1 MIWMNIRQ
9 LIKVAFNLDQ
19 TNEFL
24 KADYITE
31 NLIKISQAK
40 DSTKPFLKSID
51 TVMSDPDLFKSPS
64 GLESAQDDISFSKPK
79 KLSGSPK
86 KFLEKFAPAAK
97 SASVQTGGLVPP
109 SIILAMAAQESGW
122 GKSKLAQEEG
132 NYFGIKQSPTSGSS
146 SGVKMKT
153 FEFDGGK
160 HEEMA
165 EFAKFDTDAVSA
177 MAALPRFFSK
187 NKRYSDVIK
196 KSNLYNQSKNIG
208 DLFKVVDAIF
218 DAGYSTDPDE
228 PLDIKRI
235 ISDYNLNSY
244 D

>member
-1 MIWMNIRQ
+1 MNIRQ
-9 LIKVAFNLDQ
+9 LIKEAFNLDQ
-19 TNEFL
+19 KNEFS
-24 KADYITE
+24 KADHITE
-31 NLIKISQAK
+31 NLIKISQVAEP
-40 DSTKPFLKSID
+40 TKPFLESID
-51 TVMSDPDLFKSPS
+51 KVMSDPDLFKSEAVS
-64 GLESAQDDISFSKPK
+64 ESSQDDIFLSKPK

-97 SASVQTGGLVPP
+97 TASAQTGGLIPP

-122 GKSKLAQEEG
+122 GRSKLAQEEG

-153 FEFDGGK
+153 FEFNGGK

-196 KSNLYNQSKNIG
+196 KSNLYNQSKNVG

-228 PLDIKRI
+228 PMDIKKI